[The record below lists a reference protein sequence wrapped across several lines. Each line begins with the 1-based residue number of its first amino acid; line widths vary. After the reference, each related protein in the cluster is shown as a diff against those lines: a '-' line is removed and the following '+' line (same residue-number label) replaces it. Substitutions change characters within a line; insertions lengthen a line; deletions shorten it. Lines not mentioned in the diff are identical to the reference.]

1 MTISVRFSENI
12 EQRLNH
18 LAKETH
24 RTKSF
29 YIQQAVED
37 FLEDQED
44 YYLALAVK
52 ERIDSGQEKLYSL
65 EEVEKMLNLR
75 QKDD

>member
-1 MTISVRFSENI
+1 MTVSVNFSEDV
-12 EQRLNH
+12 EQRLDH

-24 RTKSF
+24 RTKTY

-37 FLEDQED
+37 FLEEQED

-52 ERIDSGQEKLYSL
+52 ERIDSGEEKLYTL
-65 EEVEKMLNLR
+65 EEVEKSANLR
-75 QKDD
+75 

>member
-1 MTISVRFSENI
+1 MTTSVRFSQNI

-24 RTKSF
+24 RTKTY

-37 FLEDQED
+37 FLEEQED
-44 YYLALAVK
+44 YYLVQAVK
-52 ERIDSGQEKLYSL
+52 ERIDSGEEKLYSL
-65 EEVEKMLNLR
+65 EEAKKILGL
-75 QKDD
+75 KKS

>member
-1 MTISVRFSENI
+1 MPISVRFSEDI
-12 EQRLNH
+12 EQRLSH

-24 RTKSF
+24 RTKTY
-29 YIQQAVED
+29 YIQQAVQD

-52 ERIDSGQEKLYSL
+52 ERIDSGKEKLYSL
-65 EEVEKMLNLR
+65 EEVEKILNLR

>member
-1 MTISVRFSENI
+1 MTTSVRFSQDI

-24 RTKSF
+24 RTKTY

-37 FLEDQED
+37 FLEEQED

-52 ERIDSGQEKLYSL
+52 ERIDSGEEKLYSL
-65 EEVEKMLNLR
+65 EEAKKILGLEKS
-75 QKDD
+75 